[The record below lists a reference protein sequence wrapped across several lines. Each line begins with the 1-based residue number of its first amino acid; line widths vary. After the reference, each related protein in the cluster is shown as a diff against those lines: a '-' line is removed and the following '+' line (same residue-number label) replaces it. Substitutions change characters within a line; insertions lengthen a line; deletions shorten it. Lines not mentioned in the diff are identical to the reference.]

1 MKRMLFVSAGH
12 SSKPGRDNGATG
24 IDGITEGQR
33 TEEFRNLFVEECKKL
48 GITVNV
54 DGSDTILQD
63 TMNIFKKYSNPDSI
77 LIEFHFNASSSQTA
91 TGIEVLIPHSSE
103 ATYLEKFIAEQFAN
117 VGAEVLGIKNRG
129 IKTEDQS
136 HRGRLGWMRL
146 TGHSVL
152 PELCFISNK
161 SDINL
166 YNTNKEKLATK
177 YAKIIQDVLNR

>member
-1 MKRMLFVSAGH
+1 MLFVSAGH
-12 SSKPGRDNGATG
+12 STKKGKDNGAIG

-33 TEEFRNLFVEECKKL
+33 TEEFRNLFVAECKKL

-54 DGSDTILQD
+54 DGTDTILAE

-77 LIEFHFNASSSQTA
+77 LIEFHFNASSSQSA
-91 TGIEVLIPHSSE
+91 SGIEVLIPKSSE
-103 ATYLEKFIAEQFAN
+103 ATYLEKFIAEQFTI

-129 IKTEDQS
+129 VKTEDQS
-136 HRGRLGWMRL
+136 HRGSLGWMRL
-146 TGHSVL
+146 AGHNIL

-166 YNTNKEKLATK
+166 YDANKELLANR
-177 YAKIIQDVLNR
+177 YAKIIQGVLNR